1 MNTSSA
7 SNRILVIDDDPR
19 LCRTLERYLSSQ
31 GFIVE
36 SRHDGSELADVLR
49 RFDPEVVLLDLGLPG
64 EHGFDV
70 ARSLRKINPNL
81 GLIIITGSGSSVD
94 EIVGLELGADDYVAK
109 PFNERELLARIRST
123 IRRVR
128 LVDSQPQLPGNESS
142 VFSIGSLV
150 LDMEAY
156 EAKTTDDQRLD
167 LTTHEFQILTLFA
180 RNRGRV
186 LSRDQ
191 ILDRISHRGWV
202 PYDRSVDVAIGK
214 VRKKLRKAGAKD
226 AILTVR
232 GAGYKFVTG

>member
-1 MNTSSA
+1 MTSTV
-7 SNRILVIDDDPR
+7 SNRILVVDDDPR
-19 LCRTLERYLSSQ
+19 LCRMLERYLTSQ
-31 GFIVE
+31 GFVVE
-36 SRHDGSELADVLR
+36 LRHDGTNLDDVLR

-64 EHGFDV
+64 EHGFEV
-70 ARSLRKINPNL
+70 ARSLRKFVPNV
-81 GLIIITGSGSSVD
+81 GLVIISGSDSSVD
-94 EIVGLELGADDYVAK
+94 KIVGLELGADDYVAK

-128 LVDSQPQLPGNESS
+128 LIGSQPRVPVDESA

-150 LDMEAY
+150 LNMEAY
-156 EAKTTDDQRLD
+156 EAKTTDNRRLD

-191 ILDRISHRGWV
+191 ILDRISNRSWV

-214 VRKKLRKAGAKD
+214 VRKKLQKAEVKD